1 MLLEPKKSALFE
13 RDLQFPL
20 PVIVKGEGA
29 YLIDDAGK
37 R

>member
-20 PVIVKGEGA
+20 PVIVKGEGVGRA
-29 YLIDDAGK
+29 HV
-37 R
+37 